1 MKPIGRLAG
10 ILCLCVLV
18 FAAAG
23 SWGAVTASI
32 DRNRVALGDTL
43 RLTITATDDENLGDI
58 DLQPL
63 AEDFE
68 ILQRSNSSKT
78 SYINGNFSSTREL
91 LLDITPRRQGEL
103 EIPPLR
109 VGAQRTSGLPVTV
122 APPPRG
128 AAADQNLVFEAE
140 LDRNSVYV
148 QGQVILTLRL
158 QQAINLDDRN
168 ITQLELDDAFVRPL
182 EQNSFQRTING
193 RPWLVHEI
201 RYAIFPEHS
210 GTLEIPSQRFS
221 AREST
226 PRRSLFD
233 LGGGG
238 RQVRRSTEPLTIE
251 VLPRPASF
259 PGSEWLPAGELA
271 LEETWSTPP
280 EQLRVGESATRTI
293 TIRGE
298 GLQGAQLPP
307 VLFPATEGL
316 KYYPDQPVIT
326 DSESATGL
334 VGTRVDSAAVVPT
347 RPGRWQIPELRIPWW
362 DTNSN
367 ELRYAVLPGREIE
380 VAAAEAGATG
390 TAPVTAPASAPAP
403 ALGPGSGTA
412 IPIIASESNHLWQI
426 LTAVTGTGWLLTLLY
441 LAWSR
446 HRRAA
451 PPPRDADKP
460 GEQEAFRELLA
471 ACSASDPRRARQAVV
486 RWSAA
491 LHSRP
496 GLTSLAQAAAVHDDA
511 AMSAALESLNT
522 ALYGGRASHWDGSA
536 LVEAARPLRK
546 RYRGGVQRDEPSLQL
561 YPQTT

>member
-23 SWGAVTASI
+23 SWGAVTASV

-43 RLTITATDDENLGDI
+43 RLTITATDDEDLGDI

-109 VGAQRTSGLPVTV
+109 VGAQRTGGLPVTV

-259 PGSEWLPAGELA
+259 PGSEWLPAGELT

-307 VLFPATEGL
+307 VLFPATVGL

-334 VGTRVDSAAVVPT
+334 VGTRVDSAAVVP
-347 RPGRWQIPELRIPWW
+347 PI
-362 DTNSN
+362 
-367 ELRYAVLPGREIE
+367 
-380 VAAAEAGATG
+380 VAK
-390 TAPVTAPASAPAP
+390 PDSPAP
-403 ALGPGSGTA
+403 AVTA
-412 IPIIASESNHLWQI
+412 SS
-426 LTAVTGTGWLLTLLY
+426 AVTPE
-441 LAWSR
+441 S
-446 HRRAA
+446 
-451 PPPRDADKP
+451 
-460 GEQEAFRELLA
+460 
-471 ACSASDPRRARQAVV
+471 PRR
-486 RWSAA
+486 
-491 LHSRP
+491 
-496 GLTSLAQAAAVHDDA
+496 
-511 AMSAALESLNT
+511 
-522 ALYGGRASHWDGSA
+522 
-536 LVEAARPLRK
+536 
-546 RYRGGVQRDEPSLQL
+546 
-561 YPQTT
+561 